1 MCQKNEM
8 AERPGKLKRLKMSE
22 KIEKSER
29 TDKEIMESDKSRAIA
44 LLLCFFLGFLG
55 AHRFYEGKFLTGM
68 LYLCTLGL
76 LGIGE
81 VVDFFNILGG
91 RAKDAKKQLIVNW

>member
-1 MCQKNEM
+1 
-8 AERPGKLKRLKMSE
+8 MSE
-22 KIEKSER
+22 KIVAAEEN
-29 TDKEIMESDKSRAIA
+29 DDGMMESDKSRAIA

-55 AHRFYEGKFLTGM
+55 AHRFYEGKFLTGI

-76 LGIGE
+76 LGVGE

-91 RAKDAKKQLIVNW
+91 RARDAKKRAIVNW